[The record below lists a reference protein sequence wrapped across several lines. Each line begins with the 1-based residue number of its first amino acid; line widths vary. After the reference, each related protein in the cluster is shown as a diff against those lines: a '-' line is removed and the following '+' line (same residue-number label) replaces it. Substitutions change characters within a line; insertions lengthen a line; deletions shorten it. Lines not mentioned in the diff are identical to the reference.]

1 MTYISKFT
9 KIDDSKKT
17 ATIKKLFVGITDRD
31 ELYFLEVG
39 DRGSQDFT
47 ITGDTVMKVS
57 ESSAEEYTK
66 DRIRYY
72 FEMDEGLSNI
82 NVLNYLDD
90 SAESFFDDYQEESNR
105 NYAEDIAGESADGYP
120 NRLAEELVER
130 GIVDEEDA
138 QKDDF
143 DAEDYIDEFVEDMN
157 NQEDSIEWYRFNF
170 GEEEFAEVVRNNNLI
185 DIDEV
190 VDDVDWYDWF
200 DNSTLTDEVL
210 SDDGETFLFEA
221 LGGGQ
226 NRDELDDLKITFLP
240 ESFIYQLKK
249 NWDKY
254 HLKQLPKSEFFPE
267 VEQDEQG
274 ILDFYVNE
282 ALDVYEAGGTLP
294 TPFGQAGLV
303 GETGAMNE
311 MELFAMGGGLPQ
323 GVHQYYANTYNPAYP
338 TSHGY
343 AKGGEI
349 TSKMYD
355 PEIHYQVVVNDNYD
369 SPLYFKTFASA
380 KKYTLANVKNQ
391 DNTIISPQGDT
402 IEVEKN
408 QSKKDLDFLFEYSM
422 AKGGRLIY
430 RDFDE
435 FEKVAKVGDK
445 FTLTYQPTN
454 PLIKKPEYEITNKKS
469 DGSIVVKT
477 VGSKSQ
483 KRYSIP
489 ANYYDS
495 PVVVF
500 AKGGINKTSNTI
512 NKFGLLSFSD
522 IDKVFGVDLFELS
535 ENEQEQEL
543 DALREEWENMQE
555 DERKSIL
562 EDFGY
567 DEEFAKGGKLKDL
580 QGKKVRSVQI
590 GNDIV
595 TKKPDE
601 VDITF
606 DDGSF
611 LAIYHTKNG
620 MFIDFYDKDGR
631 TRLKKEYAKGGA
643 TSSDTSDVYF
653 FAYEEFMK
661 NGKKFKSEKELYDF
675 VNDGYSFPKYSKK
688 SVKSA
693 FKTLNKEMYAKG
705 GKTQGY
711 NDKLDES
718 LGNTKG
724 KRSTKK
730 QNYKDRRN
738 ESEAMEKKGGKRKY
752 ARVKTM
758 DKGNRKKR
766 KTPMT
771 LAKAIRRDGEKWQD
785 AVKRATI
792 MMKKD
797 K

>member
-17 ATIKKLFVGITDRD
+17 ATIRKLFVGITDND

-39 DRGSQDFT
+39 NRGSQDFS
-47 ITGDTVMKVS
+47 ISGDTVMKVS

-66 DRIRYY
+66 DRIRDY

-105 NYAEDIAGESADGYP
+105 NYAEDILGESADGYP

-157 NQEDSIEWYRFNF
+157 NQEDSLEWFRFNF

-221 LGGGQ
+221 IGGGQ

-240 ESFIYQLKK
+240 ESFINQLKK

-303 GETGAMNE
+303 GETGTLNE
-311 MELFAMGGGLPQ
+311 IDLFAMGGGLPQ
-323 GVHQYYANTYNPAYP
+323 GVHQYYAQTYNPAYP
-338 TSHGY
+338 TPHGY
-343 AKGGEI
+343 AKGGMI

-355 PEIHYQVVVNDNYD
+355 PEIHYQVVVNDDYD
-369 SPLYFKTFASA
+369 NPLYFKTFASA

-391 DNTIISPQGDT
+391 DNTIISPQGDS
-402 IEVEKN
+402 IEIEKN

-422 AKGGRLIY
+422 
-430 RDFDE
+430 
-435 FEKVAKVGDK
+435 
-445 FTLTYQPTN
+445 
-454 PLIKKPEYEITNKKS
+454 
-469 DGSIVVKT
+469 
-477 VGSKSQ
+477 
-483 KRYSIP
+483 
-489 ANYYDS
+489 
-495 PVVVF
+495 
-500 AKGGINKTSNTI
+500 
-512 NKFGLLSFSD
+512 
-522 IDKVFGVDLFELS
+522 
-535 ENEQEQEL
+535 
-543 DALREEWENMQE
+543 
-555 DERKSIL
+555 
-562 EDFGY
+562 
-567 DEEFAKGGKLKDL
+567 
-580 QGKKVRSVQI
+580 
-590 GNDIV
+590 
-595 TKKPDE
+595 
-601 VDITF
+601 
-606 DDGSF
+606 
-611 LAIYHTKNG
+611 
-620 MFIDFYDKDGR
+620 
-631 TRLKKEYAKGGA
+631 AKGGA

-693 FKTLNKEMYAKG
+693 FEGLNKEMYAKGGKVKVEQYGYTLHDFDVKNKKEAEQRINKLLNRYNKKRNNTSTYTIFYQDENGKITSWQKFAKG

-724 KRSTKK
+724 KRSTKE

>member
-17 ATIKKLFVGITDRD
+17 ATIRKLFVGITNND
-31 ELYFLEVG
+31 ELYFLGVG
-39 DRGSQDFT
+39 DRGSQDFS
-47 ITGDTVMKVS
+47 IYGDTVMKVS
-57 ESSAEEYTK
+57 ESSAEQYTK
-66 DRIRYY
+66 DRIRDY

-105 NYAEDIAGESADGYP
+105 YYAQDILGESADGYP

-157 NQEDSIEWYRFNF
+157 NQEDSIEWYRINY

-190 VDDVDWYDWF
+190 VDDIDWYDWF

-221 LGGGQ
+221 VGGGQ
-226 NRDELDDLKITFLP
+226 NRSELDDLKITFLP
-240 ESFIYQLKK
+240 ESFINQLKK

-303 GETGAMNE
+303 GETGTLNE
-311 MELFAMGGGLPQ
+311 MDLFAMGGGLPQ
-323 GVHQYYANTYNPAYP
+323 GVHQYYAQTYNPAHP
-338 TSHGY
+338 TPHGY
-343 AKGGEI
+343 AKGGI
-349 TSKMYD
+349 
-355 PEIHYQVVVNDNYD
+355 I
-369 SPLYFKTFASA
+369 
-380 KKYTLANVKNQ
+380 KNQ
-391 DNTIISPQGDT
+391 DENHLLRTAIGFAIR
-402 IEVEKN
+402 
-408 QSKKDLDFLFEYSM
+408 
-422 AKGGRLIY
+422 KG
-430 RDFDE
+430 
-435 FEKVAKVGDK
+435 
-445 FTLTYQPTN
+445 N
-454 PLIKKPEYEITNKKS
+454 
-469 DGSIVVKT
+469 
-477 VGSKSQ
+477 
-483 KRYSIP
+483 
-489 ANYYDS
+489 
-495 PVVVF
+495 
-500 AKGGINKTSNTI
+500 
-512 NKFGLLSFSD
+512 
-522 IDKVFGVDLFELS
+522 
-535 ENEQEQEL
+535 
-543 DALREEWENMQE
+543 
-555 DERKSIL
+555 
-562 EDFGY
+562 
-567 DEEFAKGGKLKDL
+567 
-580 QGKKVRSVQI
+580 
-590 GNDIV
+590 
-595 TKKPDE
+595 
-601 VDITF
+601 
-606 DDGSF
+606 
-611 LAIYHTKNG
+611 
-620 MFIDFYDKDGR
+620 YDKEDR
-631 TRLKKEYAKGGA
+631 KKLNEIYDRLDSSKFDYAKGGEVSDLKMKLDKLDPKGN
-643 TSSDTSDVYF
+643 TSVLYDQDSKEYYWEDY
-653 FAYEEFMK
+653 K
-661 NGKKFKSEKELYDF
+661 NDIYRDGYKSEKDAYNNLIDYL
-675 VNDGYSFPKYSKK
+675 K
-688 SVKSA
+688 S
-693 FKTLNKEMYAKG
+693 YAKG

-724 KRSTKK
+724 KRSTKE